1 MLRTTQRHSFR
12 PRHCLCLPV
21 FCWCGRGIA
30 RCLERV
36 AAENHYNTMDKIT
49 SEIEGGKPALKPTE
63 TVDKSAPVIEG
74 VCFAPHSFPCI
85 PRL

>member
-1 MLRTTQRHSFR
+1 
-12 PRHCLCLPV
+12 
-21 FCWCGRGIA
+21 
-30 RCLERV
+30 
-36 AAENHYNTMDKIT
+36 MDKIT